1 MTIEV
6 IPPSLKHFSLF
17 SSFTKNTILNK
28 KDQRKKGS
36 SFCVQRC
43 NLDFASCLHIYCT
56 LALNLK
62 SRKKKKK
69 KLRKYCGYKIK
80 QIQDGWTE
88 KTQPAARKCLSVCT
102 ICCWYL
108 LNGKSC
114 VVFSYLHSFTL
125 SDSVFLRST
134 ATFQQTLEK
143 ARPHQAEGSCK
154 KGLVGAIPQAQPRDT
169 GPPPRR
175 ILPSQGSRAGTSPP
189 WHTSAFIT
197 ANPAQ
202 LLKWGCG
209 TSCAAPGK
217 QPAQSCT
224 FKYIDIF
231 FPLNAS
237 PPWSIL

>member
-1 MTIEV
+1 MTIET

-17 SSFTKNTILNK
+17 SSFTKNTILSK
-28 KDQRKKGS
+28 KAQRKKGS

-43 NLDFASCLHIYCT
+43 NLDFALCLHIYCT

-62 SRKKKKK
+62 SRKKKEKK
-69 KLRKYCGYKIK
+69 RRKYCGYKIK

-125 SDSVFLRST
+125 SDSVFLRPT

-154 KGLVGAIPQAQPRDT
+154 KAPVGAIPQPQPRDT
-169 GPPPRR
+169 GPPPPR
-175 ILPSQGSRAGTSPP
+175 ILPSQGSRPGTHLLSSQQ
-189 WHTSAFIT
+189 TLLS
-197 ANPAQ
+197 

-217 QPAQSCT
+217 QPAQGCT

-231 FPLNAS
+231 FP
-237 PPWSIL
+237 